1 MKLKENKYK
10 VCFSKKK
17 IVRDSE
23 IYDILDDFINMNF
36 VESSIEFLEYSLK
49 NATKF
54 SIRFEEINQQLEV
67 FFENELHREWMLNLI
82 NNKIIYL
89 KNVLE
94 RRKKNERHSNN

>member
-1 MKLKENKYK
+1 MKENKYK
-10 VCFSKKK
+10 VCFTKKK

-23 IYDILDDFINMNF
+23 IYDILDSFINMEF
-36 VESSIEFLEYSLK
+36 LESSIHFLEHSLK

-67 FFENELHREWMLNLI
+67 FFEDGNHKKWLLNLVE
-82 NNKIIYL
+82 NKIRYL

-94 RRKKNERHSNN
+94 ERRKEDAM

>member
-1 MKLKENKYK
+1 MKENKYK
-10 VCFSKKK
+10 VCFTRKK

-23 IYDILDDFINMNF
+23 IYDILDSFINMEF
-36 VESSIEFLEYSLK
+36 LDLSIEFLEYSIK

-54 SIRFEEINQQLEV
+54 SIKFEEINQQLEV

-94 RRKKNERHSNN
+94 RRKKNEKSNP

>member
-1 MKLKENKYK
+1 MKGNEYK
-10 VCFSKKK
+10 VYLTKHK

-23 IYDILDDFINMNF
+23 IYDMLDDFINMKF
-36 VESSIEFLEYSLK
+36 LESSINFLEHSIE

-67 FFENELHREWMLNLI
+67 FFEDEDHRKWLLNLVE
-82 NNKIIYL
+82 NKIRYL

-94 RRKKNERHSNN
+94 ERKKEDAM

>member
-1 MKLKENKYK
+1 MKENKYK
-10 VCFSKKK
+10 VCFTRKK

-36 VESSIEFLEYSLK
+36 VESSIEFLEYSIK

-54 SIRFEEINQQLEV
+54 SITFEEINQQLEV
-67 FFENELHREWMLNLI
+67 FFEDENHKKWLLNLVE
-82 NNKIIYL
+82 NKIRYL

-94 RRKKNERHSNN
+94 ERRKEDAM